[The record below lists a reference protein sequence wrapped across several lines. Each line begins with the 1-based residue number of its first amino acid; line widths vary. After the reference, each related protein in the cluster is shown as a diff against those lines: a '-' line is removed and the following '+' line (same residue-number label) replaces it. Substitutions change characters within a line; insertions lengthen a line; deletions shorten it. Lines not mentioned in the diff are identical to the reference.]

1 MRKTILLAFLPFIS
15 ASVFAQNSK
24 QAFKPADFLKI
35 KHLSDPRISP
45 DNKWVAYSLSEVDT
59 AKDGRVSHLW
69 MQSLAGSESIELT
82 HGPEPASNPRWSPDG
97 KYLAFLSSRES
108 KNGSQVWLMDRRG
121 GEAKKLTDIKG
132 DLGDYSWSPDSK
144 TLLLSIE
151 DPESKAKAEPK
162 NPLPIKI
169 DRYHFKQDIE
179 GYLKHQHT
187 HLYLFNID
195 SKKVDTLTKGE
206 TDEHQAEW
214 SPDGTRIAFVSNRT
228 QDPERDDNSDI
239 FTIEAKPNG
248 QLTQLTTWK
257 GHDNNPKWSPDGKQ
271 IAYLRSTAGE
281 EYTIYDQEI
290 LCLMDADG
298 KNSTTLTQQMDRPV
312 SNPTWSK
319 DGKGLAFL
327 VSDDRRNYLARYD
340 MASKKIITV
349 NSGDYGISNIV
360 PFGNEDW
367 VVEFSTPYAPI
378 ELYAV
383 EKGVLRRLTHH
394 QDWLSGVKLAHVQG
408 FRSKSKDGNKVS
420 GLIYTPDSLRTGKLP
435 FILFIHGGPVDQD
448 DYTFDATR
456 QILSCAG
463 YAVAAVNYRGSYGR
477 GLKYINAINAD
488 WGNKEVT
495 DLLGAVDELVKEG
508 IADPDHLG
516 IGGWSY
522 GGILTDY
529 TIASDTRFK
538 AGASGAGSALQTT
551 MYGSD
556 QYVLQYEHELGQPW
570 KSQDKWIKLSYPF
583 FHADRIK
590 TPVLFMSGLK
600 DFNVPTAGSEQMY
613 MALKSQNIP
622 TELILYPNQYHGI
635 TVPSYQVD
643 RLDRYIKWFDKYLK
657 VSN

>member
-1 MRKTILLAFLPFIS
+1 MKKSILLALPFCCLT
-15 ASVFAQNSK
+15 FAYAQTTK
-24 QAFKPADFLKI
+24 APFKPADFLKI
-35 KHLSDPRISP
+35 KSLSDPRVSP
-45 DNKWVAYSLSEVDT
+45 DDKWVAYSLSEVDT

-69 MQSLAGSESIELT
+69 MQSLTDSESIELT
-82 HGPEPASNPRWSPDG
+82 HGPDPASTPRWSPDG
-97 KYLAFLSSRES
+97 RYLAFLSSRES
-108 KNGSQVWLMDRRG
+108 KNGSQVWLLDRRG

-132 DLGDYSWSPDSK
+132 DLGDYFWSPDSK
-144 TLLLSIE
+144 QLLLSIE
-151 DPESKAKAEPK
+151 DPESKSKEEPK

-179 GYLKHQHT
+179 GYLKHQYT

-195 SKKVDTLTKGE
+195 TKRLDTLTKGN
-206 TDEHQAEW
+206 TDEREAEW
-214 SPDGTRIAFVSNRT
+214 SPDGGKIVFVSNRT
-228 QDPERDDNSDI
+228 PDPERNDNQDI

-248 QLTQLTTWK
+248 QLTRLTTWK
-257 GHDNNPKWSPDGKQ
+257 GHDVSPKWSPDGKH
-271 IAYLRSTAGE
+271 IVYLRSTAGE

-290 LCLMDADG
+290 LCIMDTDG
-298 KNSTTLTQQMDRPV
+298 KNNQTITAQMDRPV
-312 SNPTWSK
+312 ASPAWSK
-319 DGKGLAFL
+319 DSKSVAFL
-327 VSDDRRNYLARYD
+327 VSDDRRDYLARYD
-340 MASKKIITV
+340 IDTKKIITV
-349 NSGDYGISNIV
+349 NSGDYGILDIAPYMANS
-360 PFGNEDW
+360 W
-367 VVEFSTPYAPI
+367 VVEFSTPYVPT

-383 EKGVLRRLTHH
+383 EDGKLRRLTHH
-394 QDWLSGVKLAHVQG
+394 QDWLTDVKLAHVEG
-408 FRSKSKDGNKVS
+408 FKSKSKDGTIVS
-420 GLIYTPDSLRTGKLP
+420 GLIYTPDSARTRKLP
-435 FILFIHGGPVDQD
+435 FILFIHGGPVGQD
-448 DYTFDATR
+448 SYTFDASR
-456 QILSCAG
+456 QILASAG
-463 YAVAAVNYRGSYGR
+463 YAVAAVNYRGSNGR

-488 WGNKEVT
+488 WGNKEVV

-529 TIASDTRFK
+529 TIATDTRFK

-613 MALKSQNIP
+613 MALKSQNMP

-643 RLDRYIKWFDKYLK
+643 RLQRYIAWFDKYLK
-657 VSN
+657 